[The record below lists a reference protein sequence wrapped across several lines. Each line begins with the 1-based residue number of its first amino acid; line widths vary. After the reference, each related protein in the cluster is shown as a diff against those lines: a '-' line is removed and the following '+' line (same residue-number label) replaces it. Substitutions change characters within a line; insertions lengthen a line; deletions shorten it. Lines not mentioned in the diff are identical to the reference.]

1 MHRLSK
7 PGNNIFIFTFSK
19 EYYRTISF
27 SKEDCPNIKGI
38 KLASYH
44 RRGLYKY
51 RYSKLGITGKTIR
64 ALFKGNFSLQ
74 EDNLRLLLFCVRKSR
89 RKEDALRMFLDTLD
103 LISFIKDNNADLLFC
118 YSSKGF
124 YLVSFIADFLGI
136 KYEEYI
142 GSGVQYFGEFG
153 FELFA
158 IIPYAYWLHVN
169 RRLEFSA
176 SAKDTKCLYYF
187 SPDHEEPSEKRSYVP
202 ITEYPAGAMTRFGAD
217 VPRFPELLDAGKW
230 IPPPYKRVYEN
241 ERFRWDKDICIICN
255 KYTMEHISHA
265 EGIAYYLTRK
275 RGIINFLS
283 IAALCEI
290 VKLLSGRYQIIYNR
304 PLPEN
309 IVTDHQESCD
319 MNDFEILKDRFPGVL
334 TLQELLKENL
344 DLSYNQLQLQL
355 FANCEHFISVQG
367 GSSYLASYFG
377 GKNIIFAKEGWEVQC
392 NAYRNWFHRF
402 SGARIFP
409 VNNDQDL
416 IDTVK
421 REFL

>member
-1 MHRLSK
+1 
-7 PGNNIFIFTFSK
+7 
-19 EYYRTISF
+19 
-27 SKEDCPNIKGI
+27 
-38 KLASYH
+38 
-44 RRGLYKY
+44 
-51 RYSKLGITGKTIR
+51 
-64 ALFKGNFSLQ
+64 
-74 EDNLRLLLFCVRKSR
+74 
-89 RKEDALRMFLDTLD
+89 
-103 LISFIKDNNADLLFC
+103 
-118 YSSKGF
+118 
-124 YLVSFIADFLGI
+124 
-136 KYEEYI
+136 
-142 GSGVQYFGEFG
+142 
-153 FELFA
+153 
-158 IIPYAYWLHVN
+158 
-169 RRLEFSA
+169 
-176 SAKDTKCLYYF
+176 
-187 SPDHEEPSEKRSYVP
+187 
-202 ITEYPAGAMTRFGAD
+202 
-217 VPRFPELLDAGKW
+217 
-230 IPPPYKRVYEN
+230 
-241 ERFRWDKDICIICN
+241 
-255 KYTMEHISHA
+255 
-265 EGIAYYLTRK
+265 
-275 RGIINFLS
+275 
-283 IAALCEI
+283 

-334 TLQELLKENL
+334 TLQELLKENP